1 MTCHGVQLKL
11 DRTPRPDVH
20 AKTPCAESDVVSR
33 VVGLG
38 AKLNKPDPGVSRYE
52 VVTPEVLQ

>member
-1 MTCHGVQLKL
+1 MISHGVQLKL
-11 DRTPRPDVH
+11 DRTPRPDVQ
-20 AKTPCAESDVVSR
+20 AKPSGAEGDVVPR

-52 VVTPEVLQ
+52 LVTPEVLQ

>member
-1 MTCHGVQLKL
+1 MICHGVQLKL

-20 AKTPCAESDVVSR
+20 AKIPGAEGDVVAR

-52 VVTPEVLQ
+52 IVTPEVLQ

>member
-1 MTCHGVQLKL
+1 MICDGVQLKL

-20 AKTPCAESDVVSR
+20 AETPCAEGDIVSR

-52 VVTPEVLQ
+52 FVTPEVLQ

>member
-1 MTCHGVQLKL
+1 MICHRVQLKL
-11 DRTPRPDVH
+11 DRTPRPDAH
-20 AKTPCAESDVVSR
+20 AEIPGAEGDVVAR

-52 VVTPEVLQ
+52 LVTPEVLQ